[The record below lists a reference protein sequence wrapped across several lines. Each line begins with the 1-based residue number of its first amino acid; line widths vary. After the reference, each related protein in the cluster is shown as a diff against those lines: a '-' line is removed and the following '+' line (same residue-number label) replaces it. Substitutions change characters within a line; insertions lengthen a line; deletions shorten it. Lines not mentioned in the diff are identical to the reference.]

1 MTMNN
6 GADGRSWPRAIG
18 IGVAVAA
25 ITAIVML
32 ALTSASVSPFPKPPS
47 LAFAE
52 TLLHRSLPL
61 PVGLLFHTTYVTFWS
76 AIFVRYF
83 PRRSFKTA
91 LALAGAL
98 WLAILVIFFPVVGWG
113 FAGLNVSPKLIPAPF
128 IPHLLFGLFVWGLD
142 RYVPHAISRHSRT
155 ADQS

>member
-18 IGVAVAA
+18 IGVAVAV

-32 ALTSASVSPFPKPPS
+32 ALTSAGVSPLPKPPS

-61 PVGLLFHTTYVTFWS
+61 PVGLLFHAAYVTFWS

-83 PRRSFKTA
+83 SQRNLMTA

-98 WLAILVIFFPVVGWG
+98 WLAILIVFFPVVGWG
-113 FAGLNVSPKLIPAPF
+113 VAGLSVSPKLIPASF
-128 IPHLLFGLFVWGLD
+128 IPHLLFGLFLWALD
-142 RYVPHAISRHSRT
+142 RYVPHAISR
-155 ADQS
+155 